1 MKKLLAILLCM
12 AMLCTASFSLA
23 EPLTGEADGYGGP
36 IQAEVTLDGDKI
48 AALKLTGDKETP
60 SLGGVALEKL
70 TEAILASGTLEG
82 VDVVTGA
89 TWTSKGAFAA
99 IKKAMGVEEESAQ
112 TAAEAVSATGLS
124 HGLGLASTPRL
135 GPGKDDQGMPVYSFN
150 EVVAYVIT
158 DAEQRIV
165 DLEVDILEIITPNH
179 DAADDNYIAG
189 WPGST

>member
-1 MKKLLAILLCM
+1 MLSFCAWLCY
-12 AMLCTASFSLA
+12 APASFALA

-112 TAAEAVSATGLS
+112 TAGRGCFRHGAEPWS
-124 HGLGLASTPRL
+124 
-135 GPGKDDQGMPVYSFN
+135 GPGLHPAPGPRQG
-150 EVVAYVIT
+150 
-158 DAEQRIV
+158 
-165 DLEVDILEIITPNH
+165 
-179 DAADDNYIAG
+179 
-189 WPGST
+189 

>member
-48 AALKLTGDKETP
+48 VALKLTGDKETP

-99 IKKAMGVEEESAQ
+99 TDGAAAHRRTHELYQQLSAAVQELKLLGVQRSDVIS
-112 TAAEAVSATGLS
+112 AAEEAY
-124 HGLGLASTPRL
+124 
-135 GPGKDDQGMPVYSFN
+135 GKEEN
-150 EVVAYVIT
+150 A
-158 DAEQRIV
+158 
-165 DLEVDILEIITPNH
+165 
-179 DAADDNYIAG
+179 
-189 WPGST
+189 

>member
-1 MKKLLAILLCM
+1 MEENVVLTVPAQRAYLLVIR
-12 AMLCTASFSLA
+12 TA
-23 EPLTGEADGYGGP
+23 
-36 IQAEVTLDGDKI
+36 
-48 AALKLTGDKETP
+48 
-60 SLGGVALEKL
+60 LGGVALEKL

-135 GPGKDDQGMPVYSFN
+135 ARMIRACPSIPLTKWLPM
-150 EVVAYVIT
+150 
-158 DAEQRIV
+158 
-165 DLEVDILEIITPNH
+165 
-179 DAADDNYIAG
+179 
-189 WPGST
+189 